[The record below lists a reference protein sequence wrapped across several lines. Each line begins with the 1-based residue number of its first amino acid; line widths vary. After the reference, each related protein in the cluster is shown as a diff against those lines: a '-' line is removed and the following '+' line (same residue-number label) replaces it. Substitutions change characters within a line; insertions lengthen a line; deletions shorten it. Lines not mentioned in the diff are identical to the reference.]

1 MRLLYFAPKPC
12 WPPTTGAMLRN
23 YHLARETARAARV
36 TYLSFSEDDNAAAG
50 TGGLRAPANP
60 RASEEAEGGP
70 ALWCERV
77 VEVARGRGYTPAKLA
92 RGVLGRTPVTVLNY
106 TTREMARELERVL
119 AAGDFHIVQVES
131 IHLAAYL
138 PVIRAARSHPAV
150 ILDWHNVESEIM
162 SRYAE
167 RAPNLLRR
175 AYAQRTARQLAALEA
190 RALRDFDAHLTV
202 SERDRERLFQL
213 APGARV
219 HVVENGVA
227 TEHFADEEVERA
239 QLARPTKDSQESR
252 VRSQESEVRSQESR
266 ASGLDS
272 RLSTPDSRL
281 STPDSGLPLR
291 RVVFVGSMDYH
302 ANVDA
307 VTHFA
312 REVWP
317 RLRER
322 LPGLVFSIVGR
333 APAPEVRAL
342 AAQPGVEVTGT
353 VADVRPYYRDALA
366 AVIPLRVG
374 GGSRLKIL
382 EAMAAGVPVVS
393 TRLGAEGIDAR
404 DGVDIILAE
413 SADEF
418 CDAVARLAAGDGA
431 RRELVAAGRALVR
444 ARYDWSSVG
453 ASLLKIYEEM
463 LGGKGGGQRVGAGGV
478 E

>member
-1 MRLLYFAPKPC
+1 MRVLYFAPKPC

-23 YHLARETARAARV
+23 YHLARETARAASV
-36 TYLSFSEDDNAAAG
+36 TYLSFSEEDAAATG
-50 TGGLRAPANP
+50 TGDPRASANP
-60 RASEEAEGGP
+60 RETEEADASP
-70 ALWCERV
+70 ARWCERV

-92 RGVLGRTPVTVLNY
+92 RGALGRTPVTVLNY

-119 AAGDFHIVQVES
+119 AAADFHIVQVES

-138 PVIRAARSHPAV
+138 PVVRAARSRPAV

-202 SERDRERLFQL
+202 SERDRERLFKL
-213 APGARV
+213 SPGARV

-239 QLARPTKDSQESR
+239 QPAKDSRESG
-252 VRSQESEVRSQESR
+252 VGSLESK

-281 STPDSGLPLR
+281 PTPDSRLPSR

-366 AVIPLRVG
+366 AIIPLRVG

-393 TRLGAEGIDAR
+393 TRLGAEGIDVR
-404 DGVDIILAE
+404 EGVDIILAE

-418 CDAVARLAAGDGA
+418 CDAVARLAASVEA
-431 RRELVAAGRALVR
+431 RREIVVAGRALVR

-463 LGGKGGGQRVGAGGV
+463 LDSKTSPPQAV
-478 E
+478 EHQEP

>member
-1 MRLLYFAPKPC
+1 MRVLYFAPKPC

-36 TYLSFSEDDNAAAG
+36 TYLSFSEDDDAAPS
-50 TGGLRAPANP
+50 TGGPRAPANP
-60 RASEEAEGGP
+60 RETEEAEGSP
-70 ALWCERV
+70 ARWCERV
-77 VEVARGRGYTPAKLA
+77 VEVARGRGYTPAKLV
-92 RGVLGRTPVTVLNY
+92 RGALGRTPVTVLNY
-106 TTREMARELERVL
+106 TTRAMARELERVL

-138 PVIRAARSHPAV
+138 PVVRAARSRPAV

-167 RAPNLLRR
+167 RAPNFPRR
-175 AYAQRTARQLAALEA
+175 AYARRTARQLAALEA

-213 APGARV
+213 SPGARV
-219 HVVENGVA
+219 HIVENGVA

-239 QLARPTKDSQESR
+239 QPAKDSLESG
-252 VRSQESEVRSQESR
+252 VRSQESKAR
-266 ASGLDS
+266 GLDS
-272 RLSTPDSRL
+272 KLSTPDSRL
-281 STPDSGLPLR
+281 QTPDSGLPSR

-418 CDAVARLAAGDGA
+418 CDAVARLAEGDDA

-463 LGGKGGGQRVGAGGV
+463 RGGKGGGRRVGAGGV
-478 E
+478 EEDFGGD